1 MKIDSVVYSAM
12 SLDQYKVALSALRK
26 RHPWLVH
33 PILAPAPGHLAVLE
47 HLLEDL
53 ERLVPEK
60 DRKRTSLVCASQG
73 NQTLE
78 VRFELIDDNKTK
90 ALAVRQAIVKAQL
103 EAHTLCAV
111 CGAPL
116 SPPERVP
123 PRCEEHHTWRKS
135 LFVSEEGG
143 MDEAGKGQPSMKST
157 QAKTK
162 TKPSPLGKKAQ
173 PSEPKRT
180 WGVGSDLEGDL
191 FEDFDIPEP
200 SEPLP
205 WEGTQGEA
213 DALLHDGLVDQC
225 KTQVEEKEA
234 NADLHAECPLPKGP
248 WVVFPSSEEV
258 DAVLQGV
265 GYERKKRLDGI
276 VQRIKEVGTD
286 TRALG
291 VLPNDWK
298 AIPDEFEAYFPN
310 FAELADIL
318 RRSFALAARGDQR
331 IHWSPVLLVGPAGIG
346 KTEAAKWLAKR
357 LSLPFKV
364 FDMASAQTGS
374 PLGGSEA
381 YWGNAEPGVLFKLLA
396 FENKANPIVL
406 LDELD
411 KAMLGQKQYD
421 PLAPLYTLLEASS
434 AARFQDLCL
443 RELTLDASHI
453 NWFMTANNSSLLPDP
468 LLSRMTVLQIEPPN
482 KEQTHKVFQNI
493 YKNVCEEAPWG
504 ASFAETLDED
514 VLAYCGAFPPRQLR
528 KIILQALG
536 EAALAGRN
544 AIRSD
549 DMLKHQPPAKR
560 QGIGFCPS

>member
-1 MKIDSVVYSAM
+1 MNVDSVVYSAM
-12 SLDQYKVALSALRK
+12 SREQYQSALSALQK

-47 HLLEDL
+47 HLLQNL
-53 ERLVPEK
+53 EKLVPEK
-60 DRKRTSLVCASQG
+60 DRKRTSLVCVSHKG

-78 VRFELIDDNKTK
+78 ARFELKDDNKTK

-123 PRCEEHHTWRKS
+123 PRCEEHHTWRKY
-135 LFVSEEGG
+135 LFVTEEGG
-143 MDEAGKGQPSMKST
+143 MDEADKGTPSMKST
-157 QAKTK
+157 QAQ
-162 TKPSPLGKKAQ
+162 Q
-173 PSEPKRT
+173 PEPKRT
-180 WGVGSDLEGDL
+180 WNVVKDDPFNGVDP
-191 FEDFDIPEP
+191 FDIPGPPDPEP
-200 SEPLP
+200 F
-205 WEGTQGEA
+205 EGTEDDT
-213 DALLHDGLVDQC
+213 DALFHNKLGDLRKRQL
-225 KTQVEEKEA
+225 EKKGA
-234 NADLHAECPLPKGP
+234 NADLHAKNPLPKGP
-248 WVVFPSSEEV
+248 WVAFPSSVEV

-291 VLPNDWK
+291 VLPQDWK

-310 FAELADIL
+310 FAPLADIL

-357 LSLPFKV
+357 LSLPLKV
-364 FDMASAQTGS
+364 FDMASAQTGT
-374 PLGGSEA
+374 PLSGSEV
-381 YWGNAEPGVLFKLLA
+381 YWGNAEPGELFKLLA
-396 FENKANPIVL
+396 YESKANPIVL

-421 PLAPLYTLLEASS
+421 PLAPLFTLLEPAS

-453 NWFMTANNSSLLPDP
+453 NWFMTANDSSFLPAP
-468 LLSRMTVLQIEPPN
+468 LLSRMQVLQIDPPTQA
-482 KEQTHKVFQNI
+482 QTHRIIQNI
-493 YKNVCEEAPWG
+493 YKKVCEEAPWG
-504 ASFAETLDED
+504 ASFAETLGDD

-544 AIRSD
+544 AIRSE

-560 QGIGFCPS
+560 QGMGFCPS

>member
-1 MKIDSVVYSAM
+1 MNIDSVAM

-33 PILAPAPGHLAVLE
+33 PILAPAPGHLVVLE
-47 HLLEDL
+47 HLLQDL

-60 DRKRTSLVCASQG
+60 DRKRTSLVCVSQKG

-78 VRFELIDDNKTK
+78 ARFELKDDNKTK

-135 LFVSEEGG
+135 LYANEEGG
-143 MDEAGKGQPSMKST
+143 MEEVDSSKSDKKTAQAKAKPST
-157 QAKTK
+157 Q
-162 TKPSPLGKKAQ
+162 GKKAQ

-180 WGVGSDLEGDL
+180 WHVEGDSEGHP
-191 FEDFDIPEP
+191 FGDFDIPTHIPEP
-200 SEPLP
+200 SDPEPFD
-205 WEGTQGEA
+205 GKQDEA
-213 DALLHDGLVDQC
+213 DALLHGGLGDQC

-234 NADLHAECPLPKGP
+234 NADLHADCPLPKGP
-248 WVVFPSSEEV
+248 WVAFPGSEEV

-291 VLPNDWK
+291 VLPNDWRV
-298 AIPDEFEAYFPN
+298 IPDEFEAYFPN

-364 FDMASAQTGS
+364 FDMASAQTGI
-374 PLGGSEA
+374 PLSGSEA
-381 YWGNAEPGVLFKLLA
+381 YWGNAEPGELFKLLA
-396 FENKANPIVL
+396 FESKANPIVL

-421 PLAPLYTLLEASS
+421 PLAPLYTLLEPSS
-434 AARFQDLCL
+434 AARFQDLCI
-443 RELTLDASHI
+443 RELTLDAGHI
-453 NWFMTANNSSLLPDP
+453 NWFMTANDSSLLPDP
-468 LLSRMTVLQIEPPN
+468 LLSRMTVLQIEPPT
-482 KEQTHKVFQNI
+482 KEQTHRVFQNI
-493 YKNVCEEAPWG
+493 YRRVRDEASWG

-514 VLAYCGAFPPRQLR
+514 VLAYCGAFPPRQLQ

-544 AIRSD
+544 AIHYE

-560 QGIGFCPS
+560 QGMGFCPS

>member
-1 MKIDSVVYSAM
+1 MNVDSVVYSAM
-12 SLDQYKVALSALRK
+12 SREQYQSALSTLQK

-47 HLLEDL
+47 HLLQNL
-53 ERLVPEK
+53 EKLLPEK
-60 DRKRTSLVCASQG
+60 DRKRTALVCVSHKG

-78 VRFELIDDNKTK
+78 ARFELKDDNKTK

-111 CGAPL
+111 CGAHL

-135 LFVSEEGG
+135 LFVTEEGG
-143 MDEAGKGQPSMKST
+143 MDEADKSTPSMKST
-157 QAKTK
+157 QAQ
-162 TKPSPLGKKAQ
+162 Q
-173 PSEPKRT
+173 PEPKRT
-180 WGVGSDLEGDL
+180 WGVGGDPEGDP

-200 SEPLP
+200 IDPEPI
-205 WEGTQGEA
+205 EGKQDDT
-213 DALLHDGLVDQC
+213 DALFQNTLGDLRKRQL
-225 KTQVEEKEA
+225 EKKGA
-234 NADLHAECPLPKGP
+234 NADLHAKNPLPKGP
-248 WVVFPSSEEV
+248 WVAFPSSEAV

-310 FAELADIL
+310 FAPLAGIL

-374 PLGGSEA
+374 PLGGSEE
-381 YWGNAEPGVLFKLLA
+381 YWGNAEPGELFKLLA
-396 FENKANPIVL
+396 YESKANPIVL

-421 PLAPLYTLLEASS
+421 PLAPLYTLLESSS
-434 AARFQDLCL
+434 AGRFQDLCI
-443 RELTLDASHI
+443 RELTLDAGHI
-453 NWFMTANNSSLLPDP
+453 NWFMTANDGSVLPAP
-468 LLSRMTVLQIEPPN
+468 LLSRMQVLQIDPPN
-482 KEQTHKVFQNI
+482 QAQTQRIIQNI
-493 YKNVCEEAPWG
+493 YKKVCEEAPWG

-544 AIRSD
+544 AIRSE

-560 QGIGFCPS
+560 QGIGFCAF

>member
-1 MKIDSVVYSAM
+1 MA
-12 SLDQYKVALSALRK
+12 
-26 RHPWLVH
+26 
-33 PILAPAPGHLAVLE
+33 
-47 HLLEDL
+47 
-53 ERLVPEK
+53 
-60 DRKRTSLVCASQG
+60 
-73 NQTLE
+73 
-78 VRFELIDDNKTK
+78 
-90 ALAVRQAIVKAQL
+90 
-103 EAHTLCAV
+103 
-111 CGAPL
+111 
-116 SPPERVP
+116 
-123 PRCEEHHTWRKS
+123 
-135 LFVSEEGG
+135 
-143 MDEAGKGQPSMKST
+143 
-157 QAKTK
+157 
-162 TKPSPLGKKAQ
+162 
-173 PSEPKRT
+173 
-180 WGVGSDLEGDL
+180 
-191 FEDFDIPEP
+191 
-200 SEPLP
+200 
-205 WEGTQGEA
+205 
-213 DALLHDGLVDQC
+213 
-225 KTQVEEKEA
+225 
-234 NADLHAECPLPKGP
+234 
-248 WVVFPSSEEV
+248 FPSSVEV

-310 FAELADIL
+310 FAPLADIL
-318 RRSFALAARGDQR
+318 RRTFALAARGDQR

-381 YWGNAEPGVLFKLLA
+381 YWGNAEPGELFKLLA
-396 FENKANPIVL
+396 YESKANPIVL

-421 PLAPLYTLLEASS
+421 PLAPLYTLLESSS
-434 AARFQDLCL
+434 AGRFQDLCI
-443 RELTLDASHI
+443 RELTLDAGHI
-453 NWFMTANNSSLLPDP
+453 NWFMTANDGSVLPAP
-468 LLSRMTVLQIEPPN
+468 LLSRMQVLQVDPPTQA
-482 KEQTHKVFQNI
+482 QTQRIIQNI
-493 YKNVCEEAPWG
+493 YKKVCEEAPWG

-544 AIRSD
+544 AIRSE

-560 QGIGFCPS
+560 QGMGFCPS